1 MRVEYLEREG
11 LFRLTAGNVEYVIG
25 IADEKYLG
33 HVYFGRK
40 MGDNRCGCLMRTEE
54 APFVPSK
61 NLREKCSF
69 ADTFPTEYSTWG
81 VGDYRNSCLNVRSE
95 DGFRGCELHYKD
107 YRILEG
113 KPGLA
118 GLPSTFCRDG
128 EHGAGMTLE
137 LECQDKVLG
146 LKVVLCYSVF
156 EDSEAVIRSARLV
169 NEGDKPLYVERALSV
184 CMDMDMEEGD
194 LLTLAGSWARER
206 HMVRRPLAFGKQMV
220 SSFRGESG
228 HQDHPFMAVMGR
240 DAGQDKGEV
249 YAMHFVYSGNFVAEA
264 QVSQFSSLRL
274 LMGINPEGFEW
285 VLNPGETFVTPEVVC
300 VYSDEGL
307 GKMSRIFHDLYR
319 GHLIRSPYLHRKRP
333 ILINNWEATYFDFN
347 TEKLLE
353 IAREAKLRGIELLVM
368 DDGWFGD
375 RNIDEGSLG
384 DWEVNEKKLPGGL
397 EYLVEQVRALGLEF
411 GIWFEPEMVSPDS
424 KLYRDRPD
432 WAIHIPGREPVQ
444 SRAQYVLDL
453 SRPEVVDYVYE
464 SVARIL
470 RSAPISYVK
479 WDMNRQMTDV
489 GSACLGR
496 EHQGELFHRY
506 VLGVYEL
513 QERLM
518 KEFPELLLENC
529 ASGGAR
535 FDPGMLYYSPQ
546 IWCSDD
552 TDAIER
558 LAIQEGTALL
568 YPLSTMGAHV
578 SACPNH
584 TVGRITPFRTRGHVA
599 MAGTFGYELDITKL
613 PDEEK
618 WQIEE
623 QVKMYHRFQPL
634 MREGDYYRIASW
646 GENHRYDCWQVVM
659 KDKSEALIT
668 YVQVLAEPNCH
679 SRKLRLKGLDPEAEY
694 RLEEVG
700 LEDGENRE
708 SKDGDSKSMA
718 EMTEIPDF
726 GPEANRRSGAGQTM
740 TGQVYKGAFLMYG
753 GLLVPRMEGDY
764 MSIMIHL
771 ARV

>member
-1 MRVEYLEREG
+1 MRIEHLEEER
-11 LFRLTAGNVEYVIG
+11 LFRLTAGNMEYVIG
-25 IADEKYLG
+25 IADEKYVG
-33 HVYFGRK
+33 HVYFGKRI
-40 MGDNRCGCLMRTEE
+40 GDNRCGCLMRTEE

-61 NLREKCSF
+61 NLRDKCSF
-69 ADTFPTEYSTWG
+69 ADAFLAEYSTWG
-81 VGDYRNSCLNVRSE
+81 VGDYRDSSLSVRSE
-95 DGFRGCELHYKD
+95 EGFRGCELHYEG

-113 KPGLA
+113 KPKLP
-118 GLPSTFCRDG
+118 GLPSTFCG
-128 EHGAGMTLE
+128 EGEKGAGMTLE
-137 LECQDKVLG
+137 LDCGDRVLG
-146 LKVVLCYSVF
+146 LKVILRYSVF
-156 EDSEAVIRSARLV
+156 EDSEAVIRSVQLV
-169 NEGDKPLYVERALSV
+169 NEGEKSLYLERALSA

-206 HMVRRPLAFGKQMV
+206 HMVRRPLAFGKQLV

-228 HQDHPFMAVMGR
+228 HQDHPFLAVMGR
-240 DAGQDKGEV
+240 DAGQDQGEV

-264 QVSQFSSLRL
+264 EMSQFGSVRL

-285 VLNPGETFVTPEVVC
+285 VLEPGESFVTPEVVC

-319 GHLIRSPYLHRKRP
+319 GHLIRSPYLHKKRP

-353 IAREAKLRGIELLVM
+353 IAKEAKRRGIEMLVM

-397 EYLVEQVRALGLEF
+397 KHLVDQVRALGMEF

-424 KLYRDRPD
+424 KLYRARPD
-432 WAIHIPGREPVQ
+432 WTIHIPGREPVQ

-453 SRPEVVDYVYE
+453 SRTEVVDYVYE

-496 EHQGELFHRY
+496 ERQGELFHRY

-513 QERLM
+513 QERLVR
-518 KEFPELLLENC
+518 EFPELLLENC

-568 YPLSTMGAHV
+568 YPLSTIGAHV

-584 TVGRITPFRTRGHVA
+584 TVGRVTPFKTRGHVA

-613 PDEEK
+613 TDEEK
-618 WQIEE
+618 GQVEE
-623 QVKMYHRFQPL
+623 QVKMYHQFQPL
-634 MREGDYYRIASW
+634 VREGDYYRIASW
-646 GENHRYDCWQVVM
+646 GDNHKYDCWQVVS
-659 KDKSEALIT
+659 KDKQEALMT
-668 YVQVLAEPNCH
+668 YVQVLAEPNWH
-679 SRKLRLKGLDPEAEY
+679 SRKIRLKGLDPEAEY
-694 RLEEVG
+694 RLEIIG
-700 LEDGENRE
+700 
-708 SKDGDSKSMA
+708 A
-718 EMTEIPDF
+718 EAKE
-726 GPEANRRSGAGQTM
+726 GQAL
-740 TGQVYKGAFLMYG
+740 TGRVYKGAFLMYG
-753 GLLVPRMEGDY
+753 GLLLPRMEGDFT
-764 MSIMIHL
+764 STVIHL
-771 ARV
+771 LAGTAKRCVPESKAAEQE